1 MLLGIDVGTTHWKA
15 GLFATDGSPIRLA
28 ARPARVRRTPDGHPY
43 YEPDEL
49 WSTVAGLVRAVVA
62 DADPAEVAAA
72 GVAGMAEAG
81 LLVDRATG
89 RPRSHVVPWFDP
101 RSREQGEALARAGDP
116 YERFLHTGLRPGY
129 KHGLAKLLWLR
140 ARDPAIV
147 RGAVWLSVADYIVLR
162 LSGRMA
168 TDPTLAARTYAY
180 RIDEGVWDEP
190 WIRHLDLDPALF
202 PPVRPSGDPAGTVCR
217 AAAAETGLLAGT
229 PAAVAGHDHLCT
241 ALAAGVAA
249 PGAVV
254 DSMGTAET
262 LVGTLETTVLGEREF
277 RSGLSYGPHV
287 LPGRL
292 CWLGGLPASGG
303 SVEWLRARL
312 GDEPLSYEQLDALVA
327 AAALTP
333 TGILYFPYLSG
344 RGSPHSDARARA
356 AFVELTA
363 AHGRPELAKA
373 VLEGTAFEVEAMR
386 RAAEAAASRRIDE
399 FVAVGGAKNGHW
411 LQIKAD
417 VSGCRLRVPALAEA
431 TLLGAALIAGIG
443 CGAYADE
450 AEALAAVRDRA
461 VTTIEPDPARHT
473 SYARLYE
480 DGYMALQGPLQQYS
494 AIFSDM
500 SSTQ

>member
-1 MLLGIDVGTTHWKA
+1 MA
-15 GLFATDGSPIRLA
+15 GLI
-28 ARPARVRRTPDGHPY
+28 
-43 YEPDEL
+43 
-49 WSTVAGLVRAVVA
+49 RAVVA
-62 DADPAEVAAA
+62 EADPAEVAAA

-89 RPRSHVVPWFDP
+89 HPRSHVVPWFDP

-129 KHGLAKLLWLR
+129 KHGLAKVLWLR
-140 ARDPAIV
+140 AWDPAIV

-202 PPVRPSGDPAGTVCR
+202 PPVRPSGEPAGMVDH
-217 AAAAETGLLAGT
+217 AAADETGLLAGT

-262 LVGTLETTVLGEREF
+262 LVGVVKTTALGEREF
-277 RSGLSYGPHV
+277 HSGLSYGPHV

-303 SVEWLRARL
+303 SIEWLRARL
-312 GDEPLSYEQLDALVA
+312 GDEPLSYEQMDALLA
-327 AAALTP
+327 AAAPIP

-344 RGSPHSDARARA
+344 RGAPHSDARARA
-356 AFVELTA
+356 AFVGLTA
-363 AHGRPELAKA
+363 AHGRPEIARA

-386 RAAEAAASRRIDE
+386 RAAEAAAGRRIDE
-399 FVAVGGAKNGHW
+399 LVAVGGGTKNGHW
-411 LQIKAD
+411 LRIKAD
-417 VSGCRLRVPALAEA
+417 VSGYLLRVPALAEA

-450 AEALAAVRDRA
+450 AEALAAVRDQA
-461 VTTIEPDPARHT
+461 ATVVEPDPARHA

-480 DGYMALQGPLQQYS
+480 DGYIPLQGPLRQYG